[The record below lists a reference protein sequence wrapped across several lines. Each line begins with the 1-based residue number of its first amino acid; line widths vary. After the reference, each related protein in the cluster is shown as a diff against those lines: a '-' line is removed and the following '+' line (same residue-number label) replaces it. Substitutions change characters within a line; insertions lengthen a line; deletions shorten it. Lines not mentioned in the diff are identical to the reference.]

1 MKIVVLAAGKGSR
14 FNSKKI
20 IHKSFIKV
28 KNKTLIEHILSGFS
42 FYEKIIVLGYNNFK
56 IKNKLKNYKN
66 TKFLVNKKFETTEM
80 LYSLVLALK
89 KIKNEDVLI
98 TYSDIFYNYKLILS
112 LLNKQ
117 KKISIPIL
125 NNWKKIWSKRLK
137 NYQEDLET
145 LKINDKDNLIEIGEK
160 VKNLNDVMGQY
171 MGLLYIPKKEINTF
185 LKYYNHNYWKKKQIT
200 KYLNY
205 LVNKK
210 ITIETVGYNNYWY
223 EFDTLNELKNF
234 KNLKFKKLNN

>member
-1 MKIVVLAAGKGSR
+1 MKIIILAAGKGSR

-28 KNKTLIEHILSGFS
+28 NGKTLIEHILSGFS
-42 FYEKIIVLGYNNFK
+42 IYEKIIVLGYNHLK
-56 IKNKLKNYKN
+56 IKNKLKNYKKTN
-66 TKFLVNKKFETTEM
+66 FLVNKKFNTTEM
-80 LYSLVLALK
+80 LYSLILALK
-89 KIKNEDVLI
+89 KIKNDDVLV
-98 TYSDIFYNYKLILS
+98 TYSDIFYNYKLIPS
-112 LLNKQ
+112 LLKKQ

-125 NNWKKIWSKRLK
+125 DNWKKIWSKRLK
-137 NYQEDLET
+137 NYQADLET
-145 LKINDKDNLIEIGEK
+145 LKINKRNNLIEIGEK

-171 MGLLYIPKKEINTF
+171 MGLLYIPKKEIGIF
-185 LKYYNHNYWKKKQIT
+185 LKYYEHNYWKRKQIT

-210 ITIETVGYNNYWY
+210 ITIKSVHYDNYWY

-234 KNLKFKKLNN
+234 KYLKFKNI